1 MIFDIKSVKIK
12 MSLLGDFVPT
22 TANFVCDMNIAH
34 EPGIAHDFGYDFK
47 PRGNFTFV
55 FVQNVL

>member
-1 MIFDIKSVKIK
+1 
-12 MSLLGDFVPT
+12 MSLLNDLVPSY
-22 TANFVCDMNIAH
+22 ANFVCDMNIAH
-34 EPGIAHDFGYDFK
+34 EPGVAHDFGYDFK